1 MRVNSLHERVLCFN
15 FKDNADFDILCFI
28 LLSLNRICR
37 TSEVRASKQTIMTL
51 NIQKIREDFPIL
63 HQKIYNRQLVYF
75 DNAATTQRPQQVID
89 ALNQTYTHYYGNI
102 HRAAHFLADKATE
115 AYEQTR
121 EKARVLINAES
132 REQIIF
138 TKGTTESINLAAF
151 SFGEA
156 FIEAGD
162 EIIVSEM
169 EHHSNIVPWQLM
181 AGRKGAKILMLPI
194 DDNGRLMIEKL
205 DELITP
211 RTKLI
216 AVAHISNVLGTIN
229 PIKQIAE
236 IAHGKGIRIFVDGAQ
251 AAPHLKIDVQ
261 ELDVDFYAFSAHKMY
276 GPNGVGVS
284 YGKKELLEQLPPYQ
298 GGGEMI
304 SEVKFSGTTYNE
316 LPYKFEAGTPNISG
330 VIAFGAAI
338 DYLQKIGFENLAA
351 WEHELLEYATEK
363 LLAIPGLSIYGT
375 QSQKSGVISFNVEG
389 AHFFDLGTMLDKF
402 GIAVR
407 TGHHCAD
414 PLMDHFGIQGTV
426 RASFAVYNTKEEI
439 DFFVDALKK
448 VIAMF

>member
-1 MRVNSLHERVLCFN
+1 MS
-15 FKDNADFDILCFI
+15 FDL
-28 LLSLNRICR
+28 
-37 TSEVRASKQTIMTL
+37 K
-51 NIQKIREDFPIL
+51 KIREDFPIL
-63 HQKIYNRQLVYF
+63 QQKIYNRPLVYF

-89 ALNQTYTHYYGNI
+89 ALTKTYTEYYGNI
-102 HRAAHFLADKATE
+102 HRAAHFLADKATL
-115 AYEQTR
+115 AYEETR
-121 EKARVLINAES
+121 EKVQKLINSET

-156 FIEAGD
+156 FIQEGD

-169 EHHSNIVPWQLM
+169 EHHSNIVPWQIL
-181 AGRKGAKILMLPI
+181 AGRKGAKIVMLPV
-194 DDNGRLMIEKL
+194 DDDGRLLVEQL
-205 DELITP
+205 DALITV

-216 AVAHISNVLGTIN
+216 AVTHVSNVLGTIN
-229 PIKQIAE
+229 PVKQIVR
-236 IAHGKGIRIFVDGAQ
+236 IAHLKNVRIFVDGAQ
-251 AAPHLKIDVQ
+251 AAAHLRIDVQ
-261 ELDVDFYAFSAHKMY
+261 DLDVDFYAFSAHKMY
-276 GPNGVGVS
+276 GPNGVGVL
-284 YGKKELLEQLPPYQ
+284 YGKKDLLEKMPPYQ

-338 DYLQKIGFENLAA
+338 GYLESIGIENAAA
-351 WEHELLEYATEK
+351 WENELLSYATSELMK
-363 LLAIPGLSIYGT
+363 ISGLRIYGT
-375 QSQKSGVISFNVEG
+375 QAEKSGVISFNVERI
-389 AHFFDLGTMLDKF
+389 HFFDLGTMLDKF

-414 PLMDHFGIQGTV
+414 PLMDHYGIQGTV
-426 RASFAVYNTKEEI
+426 RASFSFYNTREEI
-439 DFFVDALKK
+439 DVFIEALKK

>member
-1 MRVNSLHERVLCFN
+1 MAL
-15 FKDNADFDILCFI
+15 D
-28 LLSLNRICR
+28 
-37 TSEVRASKQTIMTL
+37 
-51 NIQKIREDFPIL
+51 IQKIREDFPIL
-63 HQKIYNRQLVYF
+63 DQKIYNRPLVYF
-75 DNAATTQRPQQVID
+75 DNAATTQRPQQVIE
-89 ALNQTYTHYYGNI
+89 ALNLTYTEYYGNI
-102 HRAAHFLADKATE
+102 HRAAHFLADKATA
-115 AYEQTR
+115 AYEETR
-121 EKARVLINAES
+121 DKVKNLINAES

-156 FIEAGD
+156 FVKQDD

-181 AGRKGAKILMLPI
+181 AGRKGAKIVMLPI
-194 DDNGRLMIEKL
+194 DDDGRLMIEKL

-211 RTKLI
+211 KTRLI
-216 AVAHISNVLGTIN
+216 AVAHVSNVLGTIN
-229 PIKQIAE
+229 PIAE
-236 IAHGKGIRIFVDGAQ
+236 IARIAHAKGIHILVDGAQ
-251 AAPHLKIDVQ
+251 AAPHLQLDIQ
-261 ELDVDFYAFSAHKMY
+261 EMDVDFYALSAHKMY
-276 GPNGVGVS
+276 GPNGVGVL
-284 YGKKELLEQLPPYQ
+284 YGKKDLLEQIPPYQ

-316 LPYKFEAGTPNISG
+316 LPYKFEAGTPNISD

-338 DYLQKIGFENLAA
+338 DYIHNVGLENLAV
-351 WEHELLEYATEK
+351 WEHELLEYATSK
-363 LLAIPGLSIYGT
+363 LLTVPGLRIYGT
-375 QSQKSGVISFNVEG
+375 QPHKSGVISFNVEG
-389 AHFFDLGTMLDKF
+389 VHFFDLGTMLDKF

-439 DFFVDALKK
+439 DIFVEALKK
-448 VIAMF
+448 VISMF